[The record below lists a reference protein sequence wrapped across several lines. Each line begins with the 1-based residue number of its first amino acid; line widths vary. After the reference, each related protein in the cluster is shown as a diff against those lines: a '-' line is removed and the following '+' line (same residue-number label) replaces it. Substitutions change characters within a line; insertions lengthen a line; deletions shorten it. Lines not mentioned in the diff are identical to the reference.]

1 MSSQLD
7 ELGLRERKRL
17 ATRRAIQLAV
27 LTLAQQRGID
37 KVTIDDI
44 SRVAGVS
51 PRTFFNYFTSKDAA
65 LVGDAPGLGS
75 AADVELFVHGGPG
88 GNIWDQLAVLIA
100 ASLERTESDR
110 EIHGIRREMMQD
122 SIYLLGV
129 RVAAVR
135 VFEQELH
142 DVIERRFLL
151 DHPERA
157 GDPVAL
163 TQEALLFTLITVAA
177 IRHAWRCWV
186 DGDGSITLSGHV
198 RASFAQVY
206 TMTRQSG

>member
-1 MSSQLD
+1 MSEYFD
-7 ELGLRERKRL
+7 DLGLRERKRL

-27 LTLAQQRGID
+27 LTLAQNRGID

-51 PRTFFNYFTSKDAA
+51 PRTFFNYFASKDAA
-65 LVGDAPGLGS
+65 LVGDAPGLGT
-75 AADVELFVHGGPG
+75 ADDVELFVHGGPDG
-88 GNIWDQLAVLIA
+88 DIWEQLAVLIA

-110 EIHGIRREMMQD
+110 EIHRLRREMMQD
-122 SIYLLGV
+122 SVYLLGV

-135 VFEQELH
+135 VFEQQLH
-142 DVIERRFLL
+142 DVFERRFLI
-151 DHPERA
+151 DRPERTEEP
-157 GDPVAL
+157 GAL
-163 TQEALLFTLITVAA
+163 AQEALLFTMISVAA

-186 DGDGSITLSGHV
+186 DGDGSITLSGQV

-206 TMTRQSG
+206 TMTRRSG